1 MTKKRKTSPRR
12 TASKP
17 KSATK
22 SATKPDVAKPA
33 ATKASTPRKTPRR
46 PRAAAKDD
54 EMLNIILVV
63 VVPITVALG
72 VYYYQL
78 GSHGSV
84 SASKPPAAMET
95 K

>member
-1 MTKKRKTSPRR
+1 
-12 TASKP
+12 
-17 KSATK
+17 
-22 SATKPDVAKPA
+22 
-33 ATKASTPRKTPRR
+33 
-46 PRAAAKDD
+46 
-54 EMLNIILVV
+54 VV
-63 VVPITVALG
+63 VLITVALG